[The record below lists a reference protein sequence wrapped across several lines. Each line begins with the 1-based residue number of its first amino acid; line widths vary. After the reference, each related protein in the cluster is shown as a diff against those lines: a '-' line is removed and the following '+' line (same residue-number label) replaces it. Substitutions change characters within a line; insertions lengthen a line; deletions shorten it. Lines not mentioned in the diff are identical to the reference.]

1 MLHIHAFAEIPVETR
16 MVAEAAF
23 PKGNVVMA
31 IRDRLGTV
39 YTDEQFQ
46 DLFPGRGQPAESPA
60 RLALVTVLQFMEGLT
75 DRQTADAVRGRID
88 WKYALG
94 LELTDAGFHYS
105 VLSEFR
111 SRLLMGGAEERL
123 LSILV
128 TAFQGQG
135 LLKPGG
141 RARTDSTHV
150 VAAIRQ
156 LNRLELVGES
166 MRQALNQLAHI
177 APEWLKRVALTEWY
191 ERYGRRF
198 DSFHLPDSHEK
209 RQALANQIG
218 KDGNLLLTQAYTDEA
233 PLAVRSAHSIEVLR
247 RVWLQQYKMDTT
259 GSEVHVLLR
268 ARDELPPAA
277 KRLLSPYDL
286 EARYARH
293 NDKEWVGF
301 RTHITESCDE
311 NAPIHLITH
320 VETVAAPTQDVEVC
334 ESIHTNLTE
343 QGLKPA
349 EHFVDA
355 AYLSATLLS
364 KAAKEDGI
372 TIIGPVTKL
381 QDVSW
386 QAREQTGHDASQFK
400 IDWAGKKVTCPDG
413 QTSAKWVE
421 NCQDRTQNPVI
432 HVAFAASTCQPCTA
446 RALCT
451 RSQAE
456 GRNMQLRPQAQH
468 QALQQARAYGMTEA
482 FKQKYRTRLGIEGS
496 ISQAVRAFELR
507 ETRYRGL
514 LKTHLQAVA
523 MAAAIDLCR
532 FWDYLC
538 GTGLGQT
545 RISPFANL
553 AGAT

>member
-1 MLHIHAFAEIPVETR
+1 MLQIQGFEEIPAKTR
-16 MVAEAAF
+16 IVAEAAF
-23 PKGNVVMA
+23 PKGNLVMA

-39 YTDEQFQ
+39 YVDEQFQ
-46 DLFPGRGQPAESPA
+46 DLFPGRGQPAQSPA

-105 VLSEFR
+105 ILSEFR

-128 TAFQGQG
+128 TAFQAQG
-135 LLKPGG
+135 LLKAGG

-166 MRQALNQLAHI
+166 MRQALNHLAQV
-177 APEWLKRVALTEWY
+177 APEWLKCAALAEWH

-218 KDGNLLLTQAYTDEA
+218 NDGYRLLTQAYTDEA
-233 PLAVRSAHSIEVLR
+233 PLSVRLAHSIEILR
-247 RVWLQQYKMDTT
+247 RVWVQQYKVDHT
-259 GSEVHVLLR
+259 GLEVQVLLR
-268 ARDELPPAA
+268 ANDELPPAA

-286 EARYARH
+286 DARYARH

-334 ESIHTNLTE
+334 ESIHTSLTE
-343 QGLKPA
+343 EGIKPA

-355 AYLSATLLS
+355 AYLSATLLA
-364 KAAKEDGI
+364 KAAMEDGI
-372 TIIGPVTKL
+372 TMIGPVTKL

-386 QAREQTGHDASQFK
+386 QAREQTGYDASQFK
-400 IDWAGKKVTCPDG
+400 IEWEAKQVTCPNG
-413 QTSAKWVE
+413 QTSVKWVE
-421 NCQDRTQNPVI
+421 NCQDRTGNAVI
-432 HVAFAASTCQPCTA
+432 HVAFAASTCQPCPA
-446 RALCT
+446 RTLCT
-451 RSQAE
+451 RSQSE

-468 QALQQARAYGMTEA
+468 QALQQARAEGVTEA
-482 FKQKYRTRLGIEGS
+482 FKQKYRTRLGVEGS

-523 MAAAIDLCR
+523 MSAAIDLCR

-545 RISPFANL
+545 RASPFASL
-553 AGAT
+553 AGVA